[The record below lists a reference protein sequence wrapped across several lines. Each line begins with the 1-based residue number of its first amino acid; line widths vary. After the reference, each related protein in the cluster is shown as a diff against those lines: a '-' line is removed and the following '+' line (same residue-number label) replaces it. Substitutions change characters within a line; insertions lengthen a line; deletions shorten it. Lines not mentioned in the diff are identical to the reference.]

1 MRDRITEIQIT
12 TVGSFIQIHI
22 MNVFGKLTERERTF
36 WKLVLETT
44 EVFSFFYDV
53 YPQCGGT
60 MLNFIYDLNS

>member
-36 WKLVLETT
+36 
-44 EVFSFFYDV
+44 
-53 YPQCGGT
+53 
-60 MLNFIYDLNS
+60 